1 MRRLLCCR
9 DSGVHAL
16 HKDILRM
23 NDTTFL
29 IIIAI
34 AVFSS
39 LFGWTQMKRFRENRE
54 REQKKPETYHFT

>member
-1 MRRLLCCR
+1 
-9 DSGVHAL
+9 
-16 HKDILRM
+16 M